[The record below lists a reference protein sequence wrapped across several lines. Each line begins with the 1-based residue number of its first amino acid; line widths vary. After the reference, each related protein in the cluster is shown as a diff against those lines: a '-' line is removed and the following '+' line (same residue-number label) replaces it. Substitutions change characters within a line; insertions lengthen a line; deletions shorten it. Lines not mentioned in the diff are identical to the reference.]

1 MRGKHVA
8 EVSVLPKDGVLVW
21 PRMCCCCGSTSDLY
35 SIGIYFR
42 AASVG
47 PKDTMHIPY
56 CLKCQSHHGRASVR
70 ALASAGVVMAIGVT
84 VLFTAL
90 IYGIVSDPII
100 GFLLQ
105 LVLVVGAVV
114 WGVRS
119 YLAARAKIQ
128 TGISPECSTDVT
140 PAVVVV
146 TARESRWR
154 LRFCSQAYAEAFTAA
169 NPGASLTP
177 WLV

>member
-1 MRGKHVA
+1 M
-8 EVSVLPKDGVLVW
+8 
-21 PRMCCCCGSTSDLY
+21 
-35 SIGIYFR
+35 I
-42 AASVG
+42 
-47 PKDTMHIPY
+47 
-56 CLKCQSHHGRASVR
+56 
-70 ALASAGVVMAIGVT
+70 
-84 VLFTAL
+84 
-90 IYGIVSDPII
+90 DPFI
-100 GFLLQ
+100 GFFLQ
-105 LVLVVGAVV
+105 LVLVFGAVV

-119 YLAARAKIQ
+119 YVVAHTRIK